1 MNDDDGGKK
10 LVGRLI
16 MDMVNMLLFKCTT
29 TMVNT
34 AEKRKSVYYTT
45 RVDMNWWPV
54 EGSW

>member
-34 AEKRKSVYYTT
+34 AEKRKSVYYC
-45 RVDMNWWPV
+45 
-54 EGSW
+54 